1 MLCGITADALTAT
14 TPVSTPL
21 INFDGLITSTGA
33 VTLNATDINILG
45 GVTAR
50 GQNVTLD
57 AGTSGVEISG
67 GAINTSGDAAAIG
80 GIIDIDSEGDVEI
93 TGVDSDL
100 ITSGGAAAGAAGF
113 AGGAVTIDATGTGSI
128 TIGTGVDITT
138 TGSAAA
144 AGAGGAGGL
153 VSMDTANQTITLTDT
168 LITTSGGA
176 GVGGAV
182 GAGGAITFGSDV
194 VNDSLVLATNGAL
207 DTVAMDAG
215 ANSANIIFNTT
226 VEGPAGLTLTSGITG
241 DIEFN
246 GVVGANTVVGQV
258 QINEARNVDVNQN
271 FTSTGFNQA
280 TSGVGTFT
288 AAADATLTTTT
299 NSLTIDS
306 ETVTL
311 NGNLR
316 TNAGAANGLIDLNA
330 GAGGLTQAVDTSITS
345 TSTTPGTAS
354 GAIDIDSDGDIA
366 LNGSV
371 ISTGADNNNGAGGD
385 GGESAVMPRSLGHP
399 QW

>member
-1 MLCGITADALTAT
+1 MIISGDITNGGGAAEVPGAVLAGFNGGNAGLIALTTNNGAAAAINLDTVTFTSVGGGEIAPGFQGVGGNQTFSGSVTLSDVAAGGGASIFNTGDTQGIVQFNNLLNATAAEALTITTGQGAVIFNGAVGTVSPLGFVSIPNSNSVFAAGEFRSAGITAVAET
-14 TPVSTPL
+14 STIVDGAVVIPQ
-21 INFDGLITSTGA
+21 IEFDGLITSTGT
-33 VTLNATDINILG
+33 VDLTATDINIQG
-45 GVTAR
+45 GITAR
-50 GQNVTLD
+50 GQNVIFD

-207 DTVAMDAG
+207 TPLSWTPV
-215 ANSANIIFNTT
+215 
-226 VEGPAGLTLTSGITG
+226 LTAPTSS
-241 DIEFN
+241 
-246 GVVGANTVVGQV
+246 
-258 QINEARNVDVNQN
+258 
-271 FTSTGFNQA
+271 STQRLKA
-280 TSGVGTFT
+280 
-288 AAADATLTTTT
+288 LQ
-299 NSLTIDS
+299 DS
-306 ETVTL
+306 
-311 NGNLR
+311 
-316 TNAGAANGLIDLNA
+316 
-330 GAGGLTQAVDTSITS
+330 
-345 TSTTPGTAS
+345 P
-354 GAIDIDSDGDIA
+354 
-366 LNGSV
+366 
-371 ISTGADNNNGAGGD
+371 
-385 GGESAVMPRSLGHP
+385 
-399 QW
+399 